1 MKLAYDTK
9 SQPNTNQENSLPSPI
24 HSTETGSQRRADIQS
39 VDETLP
45 HHPTENAPGDT
56 LGRLKSKLTAGF
68 GSNHRQLVMFARQ
81 MSMLMSVGTGV
92 VPALAAIT
100 RQMNNERWRNGML
113 HVRDEVEK
121 GAPLSVAMNREPQL
135 FTRVFCS
142 MVAAGEATATL
153 PETFNRLCELSK
165 QQLDTRNRLIGAA
178 IYPIVL
184 VNICLGVISLL
195 VVFVLPRFES
205 LFDTLHVELP
215 VTTAKMMALSRF
227 LSANGAA
234 CAGGLAATLIGIV
247 LYLRSRHGRRT
258 VGWLAIRLPVLGKV
272 VRSLALARICRLLG
286 VMVEARVPLLESVEL
301 TLNATNHPEYRQL
314 LIDLQQDISQGK
326 PLAESL
332 ARSPL
337 ADPSVVQAV
346 AAGEESGNVG
356 RALLFVG
363 EWMDEENQTRID
375 SLSKILEP
383 LVLVFMGGVVGGV
396 AISLF
401 LPLFDMTA
409 AAGG

>member
-1 MKLAYDTK
+1 MKLAYDTE
-9 SQPNTNQENSLPSPI
+9 SPANAAQEDALSPPT
-24 HSTETGSQRRADIQS
+24 HETETGSPRRADLQS
-39 VDETLP
+39 IDEIPP
-45 HHPTENAPGDT
+45 HHAPENAPGDT
-56 LGRLKSKLTAGF
+56 LSRLKSKLTEGF

-100 RQMNNERWRNGML
+100 RQMNNERWRTGML

-135 FTRVFCS
+135 FTNVFCS

-227 LSANGAA
+227 LTANGLA
-234 CAGGLAATLIGIV
+234 CAGGLAATLIGLV
-247 LYLRSRHGRRT
+247 LYLRSRHGRRA

-286 VMVEARVPLLESVEL
+286 VMIEARVPLLESVEL

-375 SLSKILEP
+375 SLSKLLEP